1 MRYRYKRVFAAFLS
15 CAMLFSLT
23 ACGSQRQTKEIEGVF
38 LGIDAAKYQGTI
50 DWQAVAGAG
59 MKFAMIRLGY
69 RTDEGGVIV
78 EDSNARY
85 NLQEGSRA
93 GIPMGG
99 YFFSSAINKEEAEEE
114 AAWVAE
120 LVAKYPIT
128 YPIVY
133 DCEGF
138 TQENSRQKD
147 LTKAQRTDIA
157 LAFLKAIKKL
167 GYTPMFY
174 GSKSELENSWET
186 GRIEKHYKI
195 WVAQYPDL
203 PYPQTYASS
212 YQGKHQMWQ
221 FSQTATVSG
230 VSQPVDMNLAYF
242 GYNGIEPAKD
252 SEPPAE
258 VGPDPEA
265 LMAFTETEETVTAKE
280 KTNLRSIPDQGEDSI
295 VLYTLLNGETA
306 LRTATSPSGWSRLLY
321 NGTVCYAVTSYL
333 TTDLDYDPSA
343 PQQEGGLQT
352 QFETVDDTVTAKV
365 EVNLRTLPSVENPE
379 SQVLVLLKHGETVQR
394 TGVSDN
400 GWSRLL
406 YNGTVCYAVTSYL
419 ESSDGSTAEPD
430 DGAIKTQFEDMDDYV
445 SPKEKVNLR
454 SIPSVDDPDCV
465 VVATIT
471 SSEKVH
477 RTGINRD
484 VGWSRV
490 EYNGQ
495 TLYCITQYLNEVK

>member
-1 MRYRYKRVFAAFLS
+1 MRYRYRRIFAITLCCALLS
-15 CAMLFSLT
+15 SLA
-23 ACGSQRQTKEIEGVF
+23 ACGSKRQTKETEGVF

-59 MKFAMIRLGY
+59 MRFAMIRLGY

-99 YFFSSAINKEEAEEE
+99 YFFSSAVTKEEAEEE

-120 LVAKYPIT
+120 LVARYPIT

-138 TQENSRQKD
+138 SQENSRQKD
-147 LTKAQRTDIA
+147 LTKKERTDIA
-157 LAFLKAIKKL
+157 LAFLKAVKKL

-186 GRIEKHYKI
+186 DRIEKHYKI

-242 GYNGIEPAKD
+242 GYDGIEPAKD
-252 SEPPAE
+252 PQPPEE

-333 TTDLDYDPSA
+333 TTDLDYDPNA

-400 GWSRLL
+400 GWSRLV

-419 ESSDGSTAEPD
+419 ETPEGGEALPD
-430 DGAIKTQFEDMDDYV
+430 DGEIRTQFEDMDDYV

>member
-1 MRYRYKRVFAAFLS
+1 MNNRVRRALSLLLAAAL
-15 CAMLFSLT
+15 LFSLA
-23 ACGSQRQTKEIEGVF
+23 ACGSKRTTKETESVV
-38 LGIDAAKYQGTI
+38 LGIDVAKYQGTI
-50 DWQAVAGAG
+50 DWQALAGAG
-59 MKFAMIRLGY
+59 VKFAMVRLGY
-69 RTDEGGVIV
+69 RTAEDGVIV

-85 NLQEGSRA
+85 NLQEGARA
-93 GIPMGG
+93 GIPMGA
-99 YFFSSAINKEEAEEE
+99 YFFSTAISEEE
-114 AAWVAE
+114 AREEAHWVAD

-138 TQENSRQKD
+138 LDNRQKD
-147 LTKAQRTDIA
+147 LSGSERTDIA
-157 LAFLKAIKKL
+157 LAFLKEIKRL
-167 GYTPMFY
+167 GYEPMFY
-174 GSKSELENSWET
+174 GSKSELENNWDM
-186 GRIEKHYKI
+186 GPIEKHYKV
-195 WVAQYPDL
+195 WVAQYPDA
-203 PYPQTYASS
+203 PYPETPMSS
-212 YQGKHQMWQ
+212 YQGKHAMWQ
-221 FSQTATVSG
+221 FSKSARVVGLEQS
-230 VSQPVDMNLAYF
+230 VDMNLAYF
-242 GYNGIEPAKD
+242 AYDGIEPPKD
-252 SEPPAE
+252 SEPPEEAF
-258 VGPDPEA
+258 PDPEA
-265 LMAFTETEETVTAKE
+265 LMRFTECQETVTAKE

-321 NGTVCYAVTSYL
+321 NDTVCYAVTSYL
-333 TTDLDYDPSA
+333 TTDLDYDPSV

-352 QFETVDDTVTAKV
+352 QFEAVDDTVTPKV

-379 SQVLVLLKHGETVQR
+379 SQIIVLLKHGETVQR

-419 ESSDGSTAEPD
+419 ESSDGSTAKPD
-430 DGAIKTQFEDMDDYV
+430 DGVIKTQFEDMDDYV

-465 VVATIT
+465 VIATIT

-484 VGWSRV
+484 VGWSKV